1 MKYRLVSNNCRRN
14 FCKYYRQWSPP
25 PLNLLDFYSQQCSKR
40 KGGFPWSIFVESLTA
55 SLLYPFPKQLSYAS
69 SSVKSTHGPRF
80 AIIMCTT
87 TIPPLFLWIY
97 IFVSLFYWSTGAAG
111 VRPRGIRK
119 ASCLQT
125 PLNRF
130 LSHNLSQFRRAH
142 TKKWDGR
149 TFYQFVS
156 VFAFTGWPVGLG
168 ETGERLCL

>member
-1 MKYRLVSNNCRRN
+1 MV
-14 FCKYYRQWSPP
+14 P
-25 PLNLLDFYSQQCSKR
+25 PLNVLDFYSQQCSKR
-40 KGGFPWSIFVESLTA
+40 KGGFPWSIVVESLAA

-97 IFVSLFYWSTGAAG
+97 IFCQSLLLIIFLSVSSTYHIFISLFYLSTGAAG
-111 VRPRGIRK
+111 VRPRGIQK

-130 LSHNLSQFRRAH
+130 L
-142 TKKWDGR
+142 
-149 TFYQFVS
+149 
-156 VFAFTGWPVGLG
+156 
-168 ETGERLCL
+168 